1 MAKKK
6 EHLYLVEYNFINIYI
21 FCGILT
27 AAFIFLTV
35 GIYNWCNF
43 SFINDFDA
51 VVELF
56 TGGEFVFCFVAMW
69 VWLVLHEVIHGVSY
83 ILYGAKAKNIK
94 YGVALEKG
102 ILYCKCGEYV
112 DKRNIC
118 WSVINPFIYIGIV
131 TLFLGFALE
140 SILLIGLSLI
150 NISGACADICMFLFF
165 IRRNK
170 DMKYKE
176 IKDSSTFLLKTTED
190 LKDKKFFAV
199 KIKEELEKDEFKED
213 DKLITVTKASKG
225 ILIFFGIILLIE
237 IILNIILCFI

>member
-6 EHLYLVEYNFINIYI
+6 EHLYLVEYNFMNIYL
-21 FCGILT
+21 FCGVLT
-27 AAFIFLTV
+27 VAFVLLTV
-35 GIYNWCNF
+35 GIYNWCGF
-43 SFINDFDA
+43 SFIKDFDTF
-51 VVELF
+51 VDMM
-56 TGGEFVFCFVAMW
+56 TGSEFVLWFVIMW
-69 VWLVLHEVIHGVSY
+69 VWLVLHEIIHGVSY
-83 ILYGAKAKNIK
+83 IIYGAKAKNIK

-118 WSVINPFIYIGIV
+118 WSVINPFIYIGVV

-140 SILLIGLSLI
+140 SILLIGLSLL
-150 NISGACADICMFLFF
+150 NISGACADICMFFFF
-165 IRRNK
+165 IKRDKN
-170 DMKYKE
+170 MKFKE

-237 IILNIILCFI
+237 IILNIILRFI

>member
-6 EHLYLVEYNFINIYI
+6 ENLYLVEYNFINIYL

-27 AAFIFLTV
+27 VAFVLFTV
-35 GIYNWCNF
+35 GIYNWCGF
-43 SFINDFDA
+43 DFITTASFFDW
-51 VVELF
+51 F
-56 TGGEFVFCFVAMW
+56 DGFKFVIFFIAMW
-69 VWLVLHEVIHGVSY
+69 VWMALHELIHGLSY

-112 DKRNIC
+112 DKKNIC

-140 SILLIGLSLI
+140 SILLIALSLV

-165 IRRNK
+165 IRRDK
-170 DMKYKE
+170 DMKFKE

-199 KIKEELEKDEFKED
+199 KIKEELEKDEFKEN
-213 DKLITVTKASKG
+213 DKLITVSKASKG

-237 IILNIILCFI
+237 IILNIILYFI

>member
-6 EHLYLVEYNFINIYI
+6 ENLYLVEYNFINIYL

-27 AAFIFLTV
+27 AAFVLFTV
-35 GIYNWCNF
+35 GIYNWCGF
-43 SFINDFDA
+43 DFITTASFFVCFDG
-51 VVELF
+51 F
-56 TGGEFVFCFVAMW
+56 KFVIFFIAMW
-69 VWLVLHEVIHGVSY
+69 VWMALHELIHGLSY
-83 ILYGAKAKNIK
+83 ILYGAKAKNVK

-112 DKRNIC
+112 DKKNIC

-140 SILLIGLSLI
+140 SILLIALSLV

-165 IRRNK
+165 IRRDK
-170 DMKYKE
+170 DMKFKE

-199 KIKEELEKDEFKED
+199 KIKEELEKDEFKEN
-213 DKLITVTKASKG
+213 DKLITVSKASKG

-237 IILNIILCFI
+237 IILNIILYFI